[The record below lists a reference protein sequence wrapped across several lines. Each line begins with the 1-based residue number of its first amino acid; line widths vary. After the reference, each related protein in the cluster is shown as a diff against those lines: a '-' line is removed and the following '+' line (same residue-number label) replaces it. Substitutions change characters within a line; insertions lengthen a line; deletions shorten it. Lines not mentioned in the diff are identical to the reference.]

1 MTPALLPQYRQV
13 PAADFRRAESGIASS
28 GFPSGAYS
36 PVLDFQLLGSEYY
49 RALQVHMA
57 VFVRRLRNLP
67 DAHGPNVASFFKAVL
82 IGLYRPM
89 SGSNVRSASFA
100 FSIASV
106 MSGKT
111 ELLDARTTV

>member
-1 MTPALLPQYRQV
+1 MPQYRQV
-13 PAADFRRAESGIASS
+13 PAAVLRRFKRGIASS

-36 PVLDFQLLGSEYY
+36 PVLDFQLFGPEYY
-49 RALQVHMA
+49 RALQVRMA
-57 VFVRRLRNLP
+57 VFVRRSLNLP
-67 DAHGPNVASFFKAVL
+67 DAHGPNVANFFKAVL

-89 SGSNVRSASFA
+89 SGSNVRSTSFA

-106 MSGKT
+106 MSEKT